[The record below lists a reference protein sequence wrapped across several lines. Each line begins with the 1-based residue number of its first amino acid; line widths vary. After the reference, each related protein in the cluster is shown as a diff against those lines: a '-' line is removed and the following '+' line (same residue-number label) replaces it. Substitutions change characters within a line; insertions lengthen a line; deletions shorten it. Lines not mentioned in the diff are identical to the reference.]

1 MAFVQKIDTS
11 KGKLIWAN
19 VNVKDM
25 LPTSIQALADSV
37 FLIQQSLEAYWLVQ
51 KAEMYLT
58 DAERVTKTSI
68 VALNLVKEI
77 SNSVVGIIAQALDL
91 SFFTLPLKPET
102 GGLNGMLGRLRYHM
116 FDATDPNRPT
126 DDGNAVLIPM
136 MFLVSYADMTRAK
149 EAFENIEN
157 LFCKFKKQGGA
168 FLKEFSEDPTK
179 EKPNGFWE
187 HYYRRQIIGTRKRV
201 NESGWY
207 KNSMLDFLP
216 ERAVK
221 YLQNA
226 LDSWTQ
232 AANGT
237 PDSSSLIKKTEAMY
251 NTIFEAIKEI
261 TLIIDAY
268 TRLFL
273 DSQISILKLPP
284 VHGEAINA
292 GNTAYKFNKDMF
304 DMLKKPNVSY
314 SGKKPAVEVLS
325 EYLYEVPTAMKDGVK
340 EVESSFDYDFSYD
353 LSEKEQINLFGSDK
367 TVSNPFNKENIRQ
380 NAANFLALDYM
391 VGGIVFMFKGPSVK
405 LVTEQVRAFLSI
417 FGQSLPEEE
426 PKTLTDLTEEGLDAL
441 V

>member
-58 DAERVTKTSI
+58 DAERVAKTSI

-102 GGLNGMLGRLRYHM
+102 GGLNGMLNRVRFHL
-116 FDATDPNRPT
+116 FDASDPNRPT

-136 MFLVSYADMTRAK
+136 MFVVSYADITRAQ
-149 EAFENIEN
+149 EAFGNIEN
-157 LFCKFKKQGGA
+157 LFCKFKKQGGE
-168 FLKEFSEDPTK
+168 FLKEFGEDPTK
-179 EKPNGFWE
+179 EKPNGFWQ

-201 NESGWY
+201 NETGWY
-207 KNSMLDFLP
+207 KNSMLDLLP
-216 ERAVK
+216 ERAVL

-237 PDSSSLIKKTEAMY
+237 PDSSSLIKKTEAIY

-261 TLIIDAY
+261 ALIIDGY

-273 DSQISILKLPP
+273 DSQISILKFPP
-284 VHGEAINA
+284 VHGEALTA

-304 DMLKKPNVSY
+304 DMLKRPNISY

-325 EYLYEVPTAMKDGVK
+325 EYLYEVPNAMKEGVK
-340 EVESSFDYDFSYD
+340 EVESSFEYDFSYD
-353 LSEKEQINLFGSDK
+353 LSEKEQISLFGSDK
-367 TVSNPFNKENIRQ
+367 TVPNPFNKENIRE

-391 VGGIVFMFKGPSVK
+391 VGGIVFMFKGPSIK
-405 LVTEQVRAFLSI
+405 LVTEQVKAFLSI

-426 PKTLTDLTEEGLDAL
+426 PKTVTDLVEDGLDAI